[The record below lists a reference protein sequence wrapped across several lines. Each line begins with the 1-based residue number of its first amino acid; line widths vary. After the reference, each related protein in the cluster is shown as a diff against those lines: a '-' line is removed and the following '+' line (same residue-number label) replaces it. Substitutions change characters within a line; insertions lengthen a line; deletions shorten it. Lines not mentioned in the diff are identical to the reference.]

1 MERKIR
7 SLPPAHFGR
16 KPLGRGQLAGFS
28 SAAADR
34 PVWLR
39 HLRFRSRLEK
49 SATAKSTAKN
59 RLNSGA
65 GKDRGK
71 VAQEVRAGFGAKRF
85 SSWQTEA
92 EVPMITILTIII
104 V

>member
-39 HLRFRSRLEK
+39 HLRFAR
-49 SATAKSTAKN
+49 AWKN
-59 RLNSGA
+59 PPRRNLRQKTG
-65 GKDRGK
+65 
-71 VAQEVRAGFGAKRF
+71 
-85 SSWQTEA
+85 
-92 EVPMITILTIII
+92 
-104 V
+104 